1 MGNEGMSTSN
11 DKRAMKK
18 ALERTRAIQ
27 TRAERKDEFASHYDS
42 LKAKYEKI
50 YKSSFNCFSKG
61 KEFKEHWNQ
70 QFVLSADKI
79 ADIFALFYKERGN
92 DTDEALK
99 KAFELDEKIGRY
111 CNKRRDYLNDTFG
124 ELTKKEFFDG
134 EEYYIPFDSAAEKI
148 FGKNP
153 PSKTIWGKSVRGNK
167 ELLKHLILLRKLC
180 DIAEHIDIEKL
191 NERNFIKNELFGES
205 QWKKFQKKLDVELN
219 LIRKRGVSPDI
230 FFELLQCYLD
240 RHLFEDYCEGKDSFV
255 DAVIR
260 GTFLF

>member
-1 MGNEGMSTSN
+1 MGNEGMSTSS

-205 QWKKFQKKLDVELN
+205 QWKKFQEKLDVELN

>member
-1 MGNEGMSTSN
+1 MGRIRHQ
-11 DKRAMKK
+11 KR
-18 ALERTRAIQ
+18 
-27 TRAERKDEFASHYDS
+27 Y
-42 LKAKYEKI
+42 
-50 YKSSFNCFSKG
+50 G
-61 KEFKEHWNQ
+61 
-70 QFVLSADKI
+70 
-79 ADIFALFYKERGN
+79 
-92 DTDEALK
+92 
-99 KAFELDEKIGRY
+99 
-111 CNKRRDYLNDTFG
+111 
-124 ELTKKEFFDG
+124 
-134 EEYYIPFDSAAEKI
+134 
-148 FGKNP
+148 
-153 PSKTIWGKSVRGNK
+153 GKSVRGNK

-205 QWKKFQKKLDVELN
+205 QWKKFQEKLDVELS

>member
-1 MGNEGMSTSN
+1 MGNEGMPTSN

-124 ELTKKEFFDG
+124 ELTKKEFLM
-134 EEYYIPFDSAAEKI
+134 EKNI
-148 FGKNP
+148 
-153 PSKTIWGKSVRGNK
+153 
-167 ELLKHLILLRKLC
+167 
-180 DIAEHIDIEKL
+180 
-191 NERNFIKNELFGES
+191 
-205 QWKKFQKKLDVELN
+205 
-219 LIRKRGVSPDI
+219 
-230 FFELLQCYLD
+230 
-240 RHLFEDYCEGKDSFV
+240 
-255 DAVIR
+255 
-260 GTFLF
+260 TFLLIVQRKKYLGRIRHQKRYGGSPCAEIRNY